1 MIYPQY
7 GIYIPCWLHVFN
19 VSIQSVILCL
29 LHCPD
34 GIFYKNVLN
43 AVFLFS
49 IISDA
54 LRFKIVFKS
63 LFQIG
68 FVDLISPLDVYCIV
82 CKNPSSCGSNDS
94 CLSPF
99 CVSQDKRL
107 FNFPLQTNN
116 MFP

>member
-1 MIYPQY
+1 M
-7 GIYIPCWLHVFN
+7 
-19 VSIQSVILCL
+19 
-29 LHCPD
+29 
-34 GIFYKNVLN
+34 N
-43 AVFLFS
+43 AVLLFS

-68 FVDLISPLDVYCIV
+68 FVDLMSPLDVYCIV
-82 CKNPSSCGSNDS
+82 RKNPTSCGSNDS

-107 FNFPLQTNN
+107 FNFPLQTSNIFPYFKRKSSCLLCGFICS
-116 MFP
+116 MFVVSELSLILQLQ